1 MHSTLPQTPG
11 FLCGYEPQILHS
23 WATPCSDDSFG
34 RLTCGHVLRPHA
46 HGVDWQKP
54 HADFVTYL
62 DLHSGFV
69 DASGLQIP
77 ELFNDGLHPTEA
89 GYAIWRDRLIALL
102 NAKRAAGKTK

>member
-1 MHSTLPQTPG
+1 V
-11 FLCGYEPQILHS
+11 
-23 WATPCSDDSFG
+23 
-34 RLTCGHVLRPHA
+34 TC
-46 HGVDWQKP
+46 
-54 HADFVTYL
+54 L

-102 NAKRAAGKTK
+102 NAKRPAGKAR